1 MTLSLDINEASTFKQ
16 ACTVIAEGLIA
27 RQKTLPSDKA
37 ARIVLKPNLNS
48 FMNGLTGNTTDL
60 RVISALLKALKDMG
74 YTSLTIAEGTNSG
87 FSRNNIGVIHR
98 LRVDTLADHYGASV
112 VDCNHTSGRP
122 ISFGNNVTAQVAA
135 TCMDAEFLINI
146 PKLKTHFE
154 AGMSVCL
161 KNLIGC
167 LIGQENKRK
176 THQDLPGNIVRLNQ
190 ALRPHLHVVD
200 AMISMEGC
208 GPSRGTPVPSGML
221 IIGDDPYLIDLA
233 CARLTGID
241 PGIITPL
248 VFARNQGL
256 LTDAHFEAVDAIG
269 RQAFS
274 RQFER
279 AKPSMAARIAHLS
292 PASGLLRSLRE
303 SALGTW
309 LASTA
314 FFGRV
319 LYLSGIRQDA
329 FDAMDSDIKGVRVNA
344 RCNQC
349 GICRD
354 FCPIGADPSQ
364 GPGVNNAPCI
374 ACLYCFMVCPQKALE
389 VDGELGFIEEQ
400 MQQYDALIRRQ
411 ASRPG
416 EQKAD

>member
-1 MTLSLDINEASTFKQ
+1 MTLSLDIHEASTFKE
-16 ACTVIAEGLIA
+16 ACSVIAEGLAA
-27 RQKTLPSDKA
+27 RQRTLPSDKA

-60 RVISALLKALKDMG
+60 RVISALLKALRDMG
-74 YTSLTIAEGTNSG
+74 YTDLTIAEGTNSG
-87 FSRNNIGVIHR
+87 FYRNNIGVIHR

-112 VDCNHTSGRP
+112 VDCNHASGRP
-122 ISFGNNVTAQVAA
+122 VPFGNQVTAQVAA
-135 TCMDAEFLINI
+135 TCMDADFLINI

-176 THQDLPGNIVRLNQ
+176 THLDLPGNIVRLNQ

-208 GPSRGTPVPSGML
+208 GPSRGTPVHSDML

-233 CARLTGID
+233 CARLTGIA

-248 VFARNQGL
+248 VFARDQGL
-256 LTDAHFEAVDAIG
+256 LTDAHFEAVEAIDMRGFG
-269 RQAFS
+269 RK
-274 RQFER
+274 FER
-279 AKPSMAARIAHLS
+279 AKPSLAATIAHLS
-292 PASGLLRSLRE
+292 PASGPLRSLRE
-303 SALGTW
+303 SAFGTW

-314 FFGRV
+314 LFGRI

-329 FDAMDSDIKGVRVNA
+329 FDAKDADIRGLRVNA

-354 FCPIGADPSQ
+354 FCPVGADPSQ
-364 GPGVNNAPCI
+364 GPGVNDAPCI

-389 VDGELGFIEEQ
+389 VDGELGCIEEQ
-400 MQQYDALIRRQ
+400 MQRYDALVRRQ
-411 ASRPG
+411 ATRPG
-416 EQKAD
+416 GLKAD